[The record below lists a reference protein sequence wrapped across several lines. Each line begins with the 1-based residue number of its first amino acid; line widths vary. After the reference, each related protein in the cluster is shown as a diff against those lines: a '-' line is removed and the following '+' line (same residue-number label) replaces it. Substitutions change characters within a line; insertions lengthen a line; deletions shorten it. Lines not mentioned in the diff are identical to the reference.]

1 MHPLDWIVL
10 GATLALIVGY
20 GVYKTRKSATAS
32 ELLSGSKTVSPW
44 TIGLGIMA
52 TQASA
57 ITFLSTPGQAF
68 ANDMGFIQ
76 FYFGMP
82 LAVVLV
88 SMFFVPAYRKM
99 RAITAYQ
106 FLEER
111 FDRKTRL
118 FTAALFLTSRG
129 LSAGITI
136 FAPAI
141 VLSAAIGVPLN
152 TMIIIIGA
160 IVVVY
165 TVSGGSAAVAVTQKW
180 QMTVILLGM
189 AIAATILINLI
200 PVSMYDAYH
209 IAGNMG
215 KLNIVSTSFDPG
227 TRYTLWSGLAGGL
240 FLSLSYLGTD
250 QSQVQRYLGA
260 EDERSSKFGLLFNA
274 TFKVP
279 MQFAILAIGVLLF
292 VFYQFVKPPVFFNQS
307 EIDRA
312 PVEIQQQLQSLELEH
327 ALAWDFKREALVNA
341 DWEGA
346 RYYDGLQEQYRASYM
361 DLLNENLS
369 GFQPKDTDYVF
380 ITFILEN
387 LPKGLIGLLLAVI
400 ISAAMSSTA
409 GEVSALATTTYV
421 DYFQVFYGHK
431 DHNEK
436 RTIRTLVLIWG
447 IAAILV
453 ALAAPLYENLI
464 QLVNV
469 LGSLFYG
476 TILGIFLVGLFLKK
490 VGGNQVFVGGL
501 IAQATIFICHYL
513 NSTGVLSI
521 GFLWYNVIATLIVIG
536 VSLLLHVGFKRGTVY
551 G

>member
-1 MHPLDWIVL
+1 
-10 GATLALIVGY
+10 
-20 GVYKTRKSATAS
+20 
-32 ELLSGSKTVSPW
+32 
-44 TIGLGIMA
+44 
-52 TQASA
+52 
-57 ITFLSTPGQAF
+57 
-68 ANDMGFIQ
+68 MGFIQ

-292 VFYQFVKPPVFFNQS
+292 VFGHN
-307 EIDRA
+307 
-312 PVEIQQQLQSLELEH
+312 LQCLSQAFEP
-327 ALAWDFKREALVNA
+327 
-341 DWEGA
+341 
-346 RYYDGLQEQYRASYM
+346 GL
-361 DLLNENLS
+361 
-369 GFQPKDTDYVF
+369 K
-380 ITFILEN
+380 
-387 LPKGLIGLLLAVI
+387 VI
-400 ISAAMSSTA
+400 
-409 GEVSALATTTYV
+409 
-421 DYFQVFYGHK
+421 
-431 DHNEK
+431 N
-436 RTIRTLVLIWG
+436 
-447 IAAILV
+447 
-453 ALAAPLYENLI
+453 
-464 QLVNV
+464 
-469 LGSLFYG
+469 
-476 TILGIFLVGLFLKK
+476 
-490 VGGNQVFVGGL
+490 
-501 IAQATIFICHYL
+501 
-513 NSTGVLSI
+513 
-521 GFLWYNVIATLIVIG
+521 
-536 VSLLLHVGFKRGTVY
+536 
-551 G
+551 

>member
-312 PVEIQQQLQSLELEH
+312 PAGIQQQLQSLEHEH

-361 DLLNENLS
+361 DLLDENLR

-490 VGGNQVFVGGL
+490 VGGSQVFVGGL
-501 IAQATIFICHYL
+501 FAQATIFICHYL

>member
-1 MHPLDWIVL
+1 MHPIDWLVL
-10 GATLALIVGY
+10 GLTLALIVGY
-20 GVYKTRKSATAS
+20 GVYKTRRSATAS
-32 ELLSGSKTVSPW
+32 ELLSGSKKVSPW

-82 LAVVLV
+82 LAVVIV
-88 SMFFVPAYRKM
+88 SAFFVPAYRKM

-106 FLEER
+106 FLEKR

-141 VLSAAIGVPLN
+141 VLSAAINVPLN
-152 TMIIIIGA
+152 SMIIIIGL
-160 IVVVY
+160 IVVIY

-180 QMTVILLGM
+180 QMAVILVGM
-189 AIAATILINLI
+189 AIATTILIQLI
-200 PVSMYDAYH
+200 PVSMHDAYQ

-227 TRYTLWSGLAGGL
+227 TRYTIWSGLAGGL

-260 EDERSSKFGLLFNA
+260 EDESSSKFGLLFNA

-279 MQFAILAIGVLLF
+279 MQFAILSIGVFLF
-292 VFYQFVKPPVFFNQS
+292 VFYQFVKPPIFFNQS
-307 EIDRA
+307 EIERA
-312 PVEIQQQLQSLELEH
+312 PLEIQNQLKSIEFEH
-327 ALAWDFKREALVNA
+327 ALVWDNKREALIHA
-341 DWEGA
+341 DWKSA
-346 RYYDGLQEQYRASYM
+346 HRFNDQQEVLRADYM
-361 DLLNENLS
+361 DLLDSNLKN
-369 GFQPKDTDYVF
+369 FQNKDTDYVF
-380 ITFILEN
+380 ITFILNN
-387 LPKGLIGLLLAVI
+387 LPNGLIGLLLAVI
-400 ISAAMSSTA
+400 ICAAMSSTA

-421 DYFQVFYGHK
+421 DYYRVFFGHR
-431 DHNEK
+431 DHDEK
-436 RTIRTLVLIWG
+436 RTIRSLVLLWG
-447 IAAILV
+447 IAAIFV

-476 TILGIFLVGLFLKK
+476 TILGIFLVGLFLNNI
-490 VGGNQVFVGGL
+490 GGNQVFIGGVV
-501 IAQATIFICHYL
+501 AQTVIFISHYL
-513 NSTGVLSI
+513 NSQEVISI
-521 GFLWYNVIATLIVIG
+521 GFLWYNVIATFIVITISI
-536 VSLLLHVGFKRGTVY
+536 SLNILTNKGK
-551 G
+551 

>member
-346 RYYDGLQEQYRASYM
+346 RFYDGLQEQYRASYM
-361 DLLNENLS
+361 DLLDENLS

-387 LPKGLIGLLLAVI
+387 LPNGLIGLLLAVI

-431 DHNEK
+431 DHDEK

-490 VGGNQVFVGGL
+490 VAGNQVFVGGL

>member
-361 DLLNENLS
+361 DLLDENLS

-476 TILGIFLVGLFLKK
+476 TILGIFLVGLFLNK
-490 VGGNQVFVGGL
+490 VGGSQVFVGGL

>member
-141 VLSAAIGVPLN
+141 VLSAAIGIPLN

-312 PVEIQQQLQSLELEH
+312 PARIQQQLQSLELEH

-361 DLLNENLS
+361 DLLDENLS

-421 DYFQVFYGHK
+421 DYFQVFYGHE

>member
-10 GATLALIVGY
+10 CATLALIVGY

-106 FLEER
+106 FLEDR

-279 MQFAILAIGVLLF
+279 MQFAILSIGVLLF

-361 DLLNENLS
+361 DLLDENLS

-421 DYFQVFYGHK
+421 DYFQVFFGHK

-476 TILGIFLVGLFLKK
+476 TILGIFLVGLFLNK
-490 VGGNQVFVGGL
+490 VGGSQVFVGGL

>member
-20 GVYKTRKSATAS
+20 GVFKTRKSATAS

-215 KLNIVSTSFDPG
+215 KLNIVNTSFDPG

-361 DLLNENLS
+361 DLLDENLS

-490 VGGNQVFVGGL
+490 VGGSHVFVGGL

>member
-20 GVYKTRKSATAS
+20 GVYKTRESTTAS

-141 VLSAAIGVPLN
+141 VLSAAIGLPLN

-312 PVEIQQQLQSLELEH
+312 PIEIQQQLQSLELEH

-361 DLLNENLS
+361 DLLDENLS

-421 DYFQVFYGHK
+421 DYFLVFSGHK

-436 RTIRTLVLIWG
+436 RAIRTLVLIWG

-490 VGGNQVFVGGL
+490 VGGSHVFVGGL

-513 NSTGVLSI
+513 NSTGVLFI

-536 VSLLLHVGFKRGTVY
+536 VSLLLHVGYKRGTVY